1 MQCYMPDIYLFLKKI
16 SSSPT
21 VLDVDTI
28 KPERGT
34 K

>member
-1 MQCYMPDIYLFLKKI
+1 MQCYMPDIYLKI
-16 SSSPT
+16 SSSLT
-21 VLDVDTI
+21 VLDVATI